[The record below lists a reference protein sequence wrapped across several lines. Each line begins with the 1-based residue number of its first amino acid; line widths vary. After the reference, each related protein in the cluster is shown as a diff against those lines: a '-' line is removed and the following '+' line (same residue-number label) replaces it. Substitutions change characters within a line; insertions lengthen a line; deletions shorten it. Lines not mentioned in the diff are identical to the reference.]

1 MSKVSVMSALPAD
14 LRRNS
19 GCRPQDFCQ
28 SQHVAIA
35 IRAVPVRLMI
45 VPCIMAHASQLII
58 DSILAVRGSLE
69 VSWTWSLI
77 SQRIQEKFYGYL
89 WLWKWGWE
97 VHDEKKAMKA
107 PVFHLW
113 DMEKTCNWKDTICDL
128 WSCIPLISAVSRLH
142 FCLLDFT
149 ELQWQ
154 STSAFLNDAKSC
166 TWHMFKMWWMV

>member
-1 MSKVSVMSALPAD
+1 MSALPAD

-19 GCRPQDFCQ
+19 GCRPEDFCQ
-28 SQHVAIA
+28 SQHFQQSVLCLWGSWLCRASWRMPHSWSSTPFWQSVA
-35 IRAVPVRLMI
+35 
-45 VPCIMAHASQLII
+45 ASKK
-58 DSILAVRGSLE
+58 
-69 VSWTWSLI
+69 SWTW

-113 DMEKTCNWKDTICDL
+113 DMEKTCNWKDTICDP